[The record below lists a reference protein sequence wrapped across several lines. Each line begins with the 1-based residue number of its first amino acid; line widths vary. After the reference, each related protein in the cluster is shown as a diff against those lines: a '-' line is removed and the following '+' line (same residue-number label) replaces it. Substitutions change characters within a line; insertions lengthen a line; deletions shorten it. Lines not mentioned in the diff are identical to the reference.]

1 MPTCEAWGSQ
11 VGPLHEPCP
20 ARVGGIHGP
29 QPGGHLSHHHLLLEQ
44 LLAPSPSQ
52 GGAGELALLLLLLL
66 NAEEEKAE
74 EAWSSL
80 LLPLGSSSSSS
91 YYPPTCTLRRHTNT
105 FVTDN
110 KPPKYQ
116 PEYIFPALPY
126 YWGPVCVFAL
136 VCKLGRF
143 CGGSSRV
150 GAGDLS
156 KAGVGLP
163 LTLPCH
169 GARVESWQTL
179 LNAGCAALCN
189 LDHPTHLVGKQQR
202 DILFRKGKRIT
213 FRHSWMA
220 FFSAMLLL
228 EPYWLK
234 KSQRH
239 CFGNIIHKIYEK
251 TRGTG
256 DSRDIVDN
264 TEKDSGDKCLFV
276 FWLFFLLYFCLLVFL
291 PFYLLLG

>member
-1 MPTCEAWGSQ
+1 MIVIMPTCEAWGSQ

-29 QPGGHLSHHHLLLEQ
+29 QLGGHLSLLPLLLEQ

-91 YYPPTCTLRRHTNT
+91 SYYPPTCTLRRHTNT

-110 KPPKYQ
+110 KPPKHQ
-116 PEYIFPALPY
+116 LEYIFPVYPY
-126 YWGPVCVFAL
+126 YWGPACDVFAL

-150 GAGDLS
+150 AAGDLS

-189 LDHPTHLVGKQQR
+189 LDHPTHLVGKQWR
-202 DILFRKGKRIT
+202 DILFRKAKRNHPKRKT

-220 FFSAMLLL
+220 FFSVMLLL
-228 EPYWLK
+228 ETPQPYW
-234 KSQRH
+234 
-239 CFGNIIHKIYEK
+239 
-251 TRGTG
+251 
-256 DSRDIVDN
+256 
-264 TEKDSGDKCLFV
+264 
-276 FWLFFLLYFCLLVFL
+276 
-291 PFYLLLG
+291 